1 MAKKFD
7 GNFSLGLK
15 SLELQVGALLEG
27 CGGEQASALLDALGD
42 LSAPEQERTIGLFLK
57 VISRLKASNVRL
69 PEEKDENLKE
79 FEESL
84 YNELLSSMDEAANG
98 ESVAPVSRRHKF
110 AVLDGGKDVEPK
122 IQVKGSTGSG
132 TIDFN
137 EARKR
142 KTSRMSTF
150 LN

>member
-27 CGGEQASALLDALGD
+27 CGGERARALLDALAE

-57 VISRLKASNVRL
+57 LIARLKASNVRL

-84 YNELLSSMDEAANG
+84 YNELLSSMNEAANG
-98 ESVAPVSRRHKF
+98 ESVSPVSRRRKF
-110 AVLDGGKDVEPK
+110 AVLEGGKEVEPK
-122 IQVKGSTGSG
+122 TQSKG

-142 KTSRMSTF
+142 KTGRMVTF

>member
-1 MAKKFD
+1 MEKKFG

-27 CGGEQASALLDALGD
+27 CGGEHASALLDALSD
-42 LSAPEQERTIGLFLK
+42 LSGPEQERTIGLFLK

-69 PEEKDENLKE
+69 PEESDESLKD
-79 FEESL
+79 FEETL
-84 YNELLSSMDEAANG
+84 YNELVSSMSEAANG
-98 ESVAPVSRRHKF
+98 ENITPVAPRRKF
-110 AVLDGGKDVEPK
+110 AVLDGGKDAQPK
-122 IQVKGSTGSG
+122 PQSKG

-137 EARKR
+137 EARRR
-142 KTSRMSTF
+142 KSGRMVTL